1 MSFINSRPSV
11 GLGVA
16 SPNLRS
22 SRFDQSLF
30 GVGTGRMNGGLRS
43 RLGACFDAV
52 MSNNS
57 SGRVLGSRRNGG
69 FTLIELLV
77 VIAIIA
83 ILAGML
89 LPALS
94 RAKSKAQQVLCTSNL
109 RQMGLAMFNYVND
122 TGKTLSYTTP
132 GDPHLWMS
140 LLMANQ
146 AQVHKI
152 RYCPSAPEPRKR
164 IVRNS
169 ANPDYGTADETWIW
183 RTNSAASN
191 AGYQGSYS
199 FNGWLYD
206 EKTNPRPDKAFRG
219 EAGVTSPVQT
229 PSFGD
234 AMWVDAWPEA
244 RNNPARNLYEGDG
257 VAGGIGRYCIA
268 RHAITSARS
277 APRRVTAGERLTGA
291 VNLVYMDGH
300 SATVKLDQLWDQFW
314 HRDYVPPATRPR

>member
-1 MSFINSRPSV
+1 
-11 GLGVA
+11 
-16 SPNLRS
+16 
-22 SRFDQSLF
+22 
-30 GVGTGRMNGGLRS
+30 MNRGLRS
-43 RLGACFDAV
+43 RLGACLDTV

-57 SGRVLGSRRNGG
+57 SDRVLGSRRNGG

-152 RYCPSAPEPRKR
+152 RYCPSAPEPRRR

-244 RNNPARNLYEGDG
+244 RNTPARNLYEGDG
-257 VAGGIGRYCIA
+257 VSGGIGRYCIA

-277 APRRVTAGERLTGA
+277 APRRVTAGERLPGA

-300 SATVKLDQLWDQFW
+300 AATVKLDQLWDQFW